1 MQERAPRRVGVLGIV
16 TSIPAARASSMRRM
30 SAAERPQFFFPR
42 ILKWVIMAG
51 MPERSLMAITSS
63 TDSAMASA
71 SLRMCTS

>member
-1 MQERAPRRVGVLGIV
+1 
-16 TSIPAARASSMRRM
+16 MRRM